1 MPQITPIYAALL
13 AGLFLWLSTRVI
25 LVRRS
30 ERVSLGDGGSRE
42 LERRIR
48 AQGNC
53 AEYAPMGLI
62 LILLAE
68 LQGGPGW
75 VIHLLGITLVLGRVM
90 HGLALSAQQY
100 ALRVPG
106 MALTLIVI
114 AAAALVVLGLAI
126 F

>member
-13 AGLFLWLSTRVI
+13 AGLFLWLSIRVI

-30 ERVSLGDGGSRE
+30 ERVSLGDGGNRD

-90 HGLALSAQQY
+90 HGLALSAKQY

>member
-13 AGLFLWLSTRVI
+13 AGLFLWLSIRVI

-53 AEYAPMGLI
+53 AEYAPMGLL

-90 HGLALSAQQY
+90 HGLALSAKQY

-106 MALTLIVI
+106 MALTLMMI